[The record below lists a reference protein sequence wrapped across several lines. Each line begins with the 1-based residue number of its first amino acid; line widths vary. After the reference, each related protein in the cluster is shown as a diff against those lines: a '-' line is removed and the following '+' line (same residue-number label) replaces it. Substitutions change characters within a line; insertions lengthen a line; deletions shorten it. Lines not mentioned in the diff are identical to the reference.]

1 MKKEQGGIR
10 QTFDFFYFAVRFF
23 CEKYGKVRVFCSVVL
38 GEILPT
44 PLAPYTTHSTKGG
57 GGSHLAWRREGRRE
71 GKAGKSF
78 SFFFSSPFISLP
90 SSLGATPPP
99 PLSLPHLGRI
109 EWKEEEEEAIII
121 IVLSRDQRSEAM
133 FVNAPID
140 AEKERHILLLSTTFT
155 SPHKTWEMP
164 RVNTKCAASS
174 MQKRHKN
181 ILNFS
186 PRVKA

>member
-90 SSLGATPPP
+90 SSPGATPPP
-99 PLSLPHLGRI
+99 PLALPHLGRI
-109 EWKEEEEEAIII
+109 EWKEEEEAIII
-121 IVLSRDQRSEAM
+121 IVLSLKINDQRRCSS
-133 FVNAPID
+133 VH
-140 AEKERHILLLSTTFT
+140 R
-155 SPHKTWEMP
+155 WMP
-164 RVNTKCAASS
+164 RKRGIFSFFPRPFLSHIKHGKCRA
-174 MQKRHKN
+174 
-181 ILNFS
+181 
-186 PRVKA
+186 